1 MNEVTIKR
9 LFAVAGLLISVLLL
23 VYFVIFASR
32 TFSMDALRQLA
43 RPSAVLAI
51 IAACLIYCLIV
62 PISAWAWSRLLVTM
76 GEKWSTLST
85 TAILSVTQIAKYVPG
100 NIAQHVSRAA
110 LALSCGMNPGVFG
123 ATVILETLL
132 VMGAAALVGISF
144 WLLTGEHYD
153 ALDTTFWWT
162 LGSLCAG
169 LACAALIML
178 ALLRSLPKLRNRYR
192 CFQRWITAEIR
203 VPGANIICQTLAAYC
218 LSYVVIGLVFW
229 CVGQGVVTGKMPG
242 YLYLTATFSLAW
254 LVGFIAPGLP
264 AGLGAREGI
273 MTILLAGKMEPS
285 DMLNLLIGMRL
296 ASVSGDLLCFIGGG
310 ILIKFHLRKG
320 WGNAKQTSPTTIS
333 ADK

>member
-9 LFAVAGLLISVLLL
+9 SFAVAGLLISVLLL

-32 TFSMDALRQLA
+32 TFSMDALLQLA
-43 RPSAVLAI
+43 RPSAILAI

-62 PISAWAWSRLLVTM
+62 PISAWAWSRLLAAM
-76 GEKWSTLST
+76 GEKWSTAST
-85 TAILSVTQIAKYVPG
+85 TAIMGITQIAKYVPG

-110 LALSCGMNPGVFG
+110 LALSRGMNPGVFA
-123 ATVILETLL
+123 ATVIIETLL
-132 VMGAAALVGISF
+132 VMSAAALVGISF
-144 WLLTGEHYD
+144 WLLAGEHYD
-153 ALDTTFWWT
+153 ALNTTFWWS
-162 LGSLCAG
+162 LGGLCAG
-169 LACAALIML
+169 VACATLVMI

-203 VPGANIICQTLAAYC
+203 VPSPSIISQTIVAYC
-218 LSYVVIGLVFW
+218 LSYVVIGLAFW
-229 CVGQGVVTGKMPG
+229 CVAQGVVTGKMPG

-273 MTILLAGKMEPS
+273 MTIFLAGKMESS

-296 ASVSGDLLCFIGGG
+296 ASASGDLSCFIGGS
-310 ILIKFHLRKG
+310 ILIKFYLHKG
-320 WGNAKQTSPTTIS
+320 WGNAVRSPPATVS